1 MINMTSEQL
10 DRLLTPVD
18 VIRDPLHGD
27 VRLTSLERFI
37 IERPEFQRLGN
48 INQLALTYLAYP
60 GATHNRF
67 IHSIG
72 TLHVCSKM
80 IETCNKNARMYRN
93 LAGPNDPVPV
103 EIPGYCQ
110 LLARLCALCHDMA
123 HVPFGHTLE
132 KEGSVFQADEWQDKW
147 RFNKIFGKESDFYP
161 RVVGFLHDRYGIAIS
176 SARRLL
182 DGVGNVL
189 RAKKQQVETL
199 PFPFVHDLVGN
210 TICADLIDYI
220 QRDMYFCGLTE
231 SFGKRFLEYLAVL
244 PTKLIEARN
253 HEEQN
258 RYAINFRESRSD
270 GDNYLDGPSVDE
282 ILESAASGV
291 RYRLVLLQYR
301 YNEKHLAVE
310 KHDVIAEGIDLVRK
324 RLAVAEKLYYHRT
337 KVVGSSMLIT
347 AAHDVGLNAELIWE
361 KSDAQVIE
369 YLEASELTTKRA
381 SKLATKLRTRRL
393 YKPLFRASFH
403 EKDESAASKAL
414 WDEAEGAY
422 ARFSRPESRAV
433 LIEKVE
439 QIIANE
445 RFGGNLEEAK
455 GSVTISCPN
464 RKMSLKAFDMLVLRG
479 PSERVMRLQE
489 SIHRPTRKEI
499 ESIIETHE
507 NLWRL
512 EVFVD
517 PDLVEISEVDPFAQK
532 LAAALQSEFGIANE
546 APLFRNVSPQ
556 TIDTLL
562 DEGKV
567 CSVISRLGI
576 AVNNL
581 TVGDYKMLASTAHD
595 DPQRFPEYAK
605 RLLTRKGYV
614 ISRSNKPRDNKTT
627 RRRRRV

>member
-1 MINMTSEQL
+1 MMTNVIREQL

-67 IHSIG
+67 IHSVG

-80 IETCNKNARMYRN
+80 IETCNKNSRMYRN
-93 LAGPNDPVPV
+93 LAEPNDPIPV
-103 EIPGYCQ
+103 AIPLYCE

-123 HVPFGHTLE
+123 HVSFGHTLE
-132 KEGSVFQADEWQDKW
+132 KEGSVFQADEWQDEW
-147 RFNKIFGKESDFYP
+147 RFKKIFGSDSDFRS
-161 RVVGFLHDRYGIAIS
+161 RVTNFLYEKYDIS
-176 SARRLL
+176 HAAAHALL
-182 DGVGNVL
+182 NSVADVL
-189 RAKKQQVETL
+189 KTKKGQVEDL

-244 PTKLIEARN
+244 PTSINEA
-253 HEEQN
+253 QN
-258 RYAINFRESRSD
+258 RYATSAVDLS
-270 GDNYLDGPSVDE
+270 GDALNGCQPTVED
-282 ILESAASGV
+282 IQAAASSGIH
-291 RYRLVLLQYR
+291 YRLVLLQYR
-301 YNEKHLAVE
+301 YNEKHIAVE

-347 AAHDVGLNAELIWE
+347 AAYDAHLDAESIWE
-361 KSDAQVIE
+361 KSDAQVLE
-369 YLEASELTTKRA
+369 YLETGEFKRA
-381 SKLATKLRTRRL
+381 SVLAHKIQTRRL

-414 WDEAEGAY
+414 WDENDGAY
-422 ARFSRPESRAV
+422 VRFSSPEKRAL
-433 LIEKVE
+433 LIEKIE

-445 RFGGNLEEAK
+445 KFNGNFDKAK

-464 RKMSLKAFDMLVLRG
+464 HKMSLKAFDMLVLPG
-479 PSERVMRLQE
+479 PRERVMRLQN

-517 PDLVEISEVDPFAQK
+517 PEVVEINESDPFTRK
-532 LAAALQSEFGIANE
+532 LAAALQNEFRIANE
-546 APLFRNVSPQ
+546 ISLFRNVSSQ
-556 TIDTLL
+556 SIDTLL

-567 CSVISRLGI
+567 CSVISQLGA
-576 AVNNL
+576 AVNDL
-581 TVGDYKMLASTAHD
+581 TVGDFRTLTATAHD
-595 DPQRFPEYAK
+595 DPAKFPSFAK
-605 RLLTRKGYV
+605 RFLNRKGYV
-614 ISRSNKPRDNKTT
+614 LSSPKGVRRSKTNRRSNNRE
-627 RRRRRV
+627 